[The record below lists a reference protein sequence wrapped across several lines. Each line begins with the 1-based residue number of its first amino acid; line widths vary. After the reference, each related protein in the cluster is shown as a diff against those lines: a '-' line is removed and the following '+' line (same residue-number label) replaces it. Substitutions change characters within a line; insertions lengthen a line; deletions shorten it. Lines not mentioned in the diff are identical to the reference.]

1 VLEGQN
7 YRLKN
12 NQAIIIPPLFYHSV
26 TANGEGSYH
35 RITALFGA
43 DAIPGILRGEFAKQG
58 RCTAVDSAQME
69 KVKDICQKQD
79 PSFYAPLLQSL
90 MIEIFYDALLA
101 PQANAKTETD
111 EFLQKAFEYIELHLK
126 EKILLEHIDPK
137 TEELTQLGRLTLEAN
152 ESQDGGSAKFHQH
165 YHNDFYQYLRS
176 RLMIQED
183 IESLKIGTEAL
194 AQLQHARR
202 EYEELLLREEENAK
216 ERIRDRR
223 QNLALAVLSL
233 FSLFAVFMDLNNLID
248 VLFKTDIKLV
258 LQQLQAGNMQVI
270 AQLVIHI
277 VVLAVTVACVCLLVS
292 SFRTDRKDKH
302 KK

>member
-1 VLEGQN
+1 MVSTG
-7 YRLKN
+7 Y
-12 NQAIIIPPLFYHSV
+12 
-26 TANGEGSYH
+26 
-35 RITALFGA
+35 
-43 DAIPGILRGEFAKQG
+43 G
-58 RCTAVDSAQME
+58 RCHARGGCGYFAVANENNRKFFAGNFDESIRKEYFFLYILTLYQ
-69 KVKDICQKQD
+69 
-79 PSFYAPLLQSL
+79 SFSL
-90 MIEIFYDALLA
+90 MHFSMRCAAELTSN
-101 PQANAKTETD
+101 PQAYNQEDIGSRLDAFVAELNA
-111 EFLQKAFEYIELHLK
+111 FLMKGMH
-126 EKILLEHIDPK
+126 
-137 TEELTQLGRLTLEAN
+137 
-152 ESQDGGSAKFHQH
+152 SSVSCVQH
-165 YHNDFYQYLRS
+165 HNDFYQYLRS

-202 EYEELLLREEENAK
+202 EYEELLLREEENTK

>member
-1 VLEGQN
+1 MAMIHK
-7 YRLKN
+7 LKN
-12 NQAIIIPPLFYHSV
+12 SQWLQDLQRFMENFDSPPALELEYFHPMQLPVVITEASV
-26 TANGEGSYH
+26 QMRTVQDYSV
-35 RITALFGA
+35 LSLL
-43 DAIPGILRGEFAKQG
+43 ILRLFDAGI
-58 RCTAVDSAQME
+58 R
-69 KVKDICQKQD
+69 D
-79 PSFYAPLLQSL
+79 PLAIQSISGMTLQTVNS
-90 MIEIFYDALLA
+90 
-101 PQANAKTETD
+101 
-111 EFLQKAFEYIELHLK
+111 YIQK

-137 TEELTQLGRLTLEAN
+137 TEELTQLGRLTLTAN

-248 VLFKTDIKLV
+248 MLFKTDIKLV